1 MWTLDPVS
9 FENCFEKVIDAM
21 PCLHHQETIALVLD
35 LAFMLEAIFR
45 YYFGAGPVGPSPS
58 IYVHLS
64 LITAGGHLHLRRRRV
79 QQELRLRVRPLLRPQ
94 HHHHNHD
101 HHDDHPQRRRRRGR
115 GRVRRCYNYPC
126 HGGRCSCEDCYLM
139 YRVQESIKDSAKSS
153 RQP

>member
-1 MWTLDPVS
+1 
-9 FENCFEKVIDAM
+9 M